1 MTTTI
6 ETVKVEDIYPLEDE
20 YGNDMATRDYSLEVN
35 KEYVREL
42 ADSFG
47 PGGTPDE
54 LITLVRDK
62 GIYRVKAGN
71 SRVRAMEL
79 LGTKECQAIV
89 EDIDGEEDRAKAI
102 VETVVR
108 TNTKK
113 KYEALEES
121 SFVRQL
127 HMFGDDQYVSEV
139 SGIEVEKVARVRKAV
154 EIVDDA
160 ADDMSLLRL
169 IAIGEFSDDEDAVEA
184 LTNCEEGSFQRVY
197 DSLVR
202 MREEKRKCEEIEAA
216 LSEAEIEL
224 VEGRPDGYAYDS
236 WFDEVGDVANLAA
249 DAKVTRNSYGCYYN
263 VYLPVDD
270 SEEVDPEEEA
280 RNEAIAMRRAR
291 YEKASE
297 SRAAFV
303 AGHVFDDMHELVE
316 EADESPY
323 SWDVDHFAKKH
334 GIELPVGPAHVIA
347 AYVTLEGEP
356 WSWRKEY
363 DEEDN
368 MRQFVDLTD
377 CLKSHGYEPPQE
389 EADLY
394 DEVTAALEAMESAK
408 DGEADE

>member
-47 PGGTPDE
+47 PDGTPDE

-89 EDIDGEEDRAKAI
+89 EDIDGEEAMAQAI

-127 HMFGDDQYVSEV
+127 HMFGDDAYVSEV
-139 SGIEVEKVARVRKAV
+139 SGIEVEKVARLRRAV

-169 IAIGEFSDDEDAVEA
+169 IAIGEFADNEEDVEA
-184 LTNCEEGSFQRVY
+184 LTNCKESDFQRIY
-197 DSLVR
+197 NGIVR
-202 MREEKRKCEEIEAA
+202 RRENQRKCEEIEAA
-216 LSEAEIEL
+216 LSGAGIEL
-224 VEGRPDGYAYDS
+224 VEERPDGYAYDS
-236 WFDEVGDVANLAA
+236 WFDEVGDVANLSA
-249 DAKVTRNSYGCYYN
+249 DAKVTRNNYSNYYN
-263 VYLPVDD
+263 VYLPAD
-270 SEEVDPEEEA
+270 EKEVSPEEEA
-280 RNEAIAMRRAR
+280 RKESIALRKAR

-303 AGHVFDDMHELVE
+303 AAHVNDDMHELVE
-316 EADESPY
+316 KADDSPY
-323 SWDVDHFAKKH
+323 SWDVDHFARKH
-334 GIELPVGPAHVIA
+334 GIEMPVGPAHVIA
-347 AYVTLEGEP
+347 AFVVLDSKPYS
-356 WSWRKEY
+356 WSNEY
-363 DEEDN
+363 DDEDSLK
-368 MRQFVDLTD
+368 QFIELTD
-377 CLKSHGYEPPQE
+377 YLKAHGYEPPQE
-389 EADLY
+389 EIDLY
-394 DEVTAALEAMESAK
+394 DEVREALEAMESEK
-408 DGEADE
+408 EGEADE

>member
-35 KEYVREL
+35 KGYVEEL
-42 ADSFG
+42 AKSFG
-47 PGGTPDE
+47 PDGTPDE
-54 LITLVRDK
+54 LITLVRDD

-154 EIVDDA
+154 EMVDDA

-169 IAIGEFSDDEDAVEA
+169 IAIGEFSDDEDAVEI
-184 LTNCEEGSFQRVY
+184 LTKCEEKDWERVY
-197 DSLVR
+197 DGIVR
-202 MREEKRKCEEIEAA
+202 KREEKRRCEDIEAA
-216 LSEAEIEL
+216 LSEAGIEL
-224 VEGRPDGYAYDS
+224 VEKRPEDYKYRTTISRVIDFGDIPDGAVASHSYMTSYDI
-236 WFDEVGDVANLAA
+236 WVPGGD
-249 DAKVTRNSYGCYYN
+249 
-263 VYLPVDD
+263 
-270 SEEVDPEEEA
+270 EEVDPEEEE
-280 RNEAIAMRRAR
+280 RRRVVERRRAC
-291 YEKASE
+291 YEVAKE

-303 AGHVFDDMHELVE
+303 AEHVFDDMPDLVE
-316 EADESPY
+316 LAGDESPY
-323 SWDVDHFAKKH
+323 DWTVKEFAEKH
-334 GIELPVGPAHVIA
+334 GIELPKGPAHVIRAYMRLETRPFDWSGEFDRDARRFVELTECLA
-347 AYVTLEGEP
+347 AHRY
-356 WSWRKEY
+356 
-363 DEEDN
+363 
-368 MRQFVDLTD
+368 
-377 CLKSHGYEPPQE
+377 HAPQE
-389 EADLY
+389 EIDLY
-394 DEVTAALEAMESAK
+394 NEVYDALEAMESAE

>member
-6 ETVKVEDIYPLEDE
+6 ETVKLEDIYPLEDD

-35 KEYVREL
+35 KEYVKEL

-47 PGGTPDE
+47 PDGTPDE
-54 LITLVRDK
+54 LITLVRDD

-79 LGTKECQAIV
+79 LGTRECQAIV
-89 EDIDGEEDRAKAI
+89 EDIDGEEARAQAI

-139 SGIEVEKVARVRKAV
+139 SGIEVEKVAKVRKAV
-154 EIVDDA
+154 EMVDDA

-184 LTNCEEGSFQRVY
+184 LTNCEESSFQRVY

-202 MREEKRKCEEIEAA
+202 SREDKRRCAEIEAA
-216 LSEAEIEL
+216 LSEAGIEL
-224 VEGRPDGYAYDS
+224 VEERPDGYAYDS
-236 WFDEVGDVANLAA
+236 WFDEVGDVANLSA
-249 DAKVTRNSYGCYYN
+249 DAKVTRNNYGDYYN
-263 VYLPVDD
+263 VYLPAD
-270 SEEVDPEEEA
+270 EKEVDPEEEA
-280 RNEAIAMRRAR
+280 RKEAIALRKAR
-291 YEKASE
+291 YEKTSE

-303 AGHVFDDMHELVE
+303 AGHVFDDMADLVDLADGKSPYNWDVNHFVE
-316 EADESPY
+316 EHD
-323 SWDVDHFAKKH
+323 
-334 GIELPVGPAHVIA
+334 IELPVGPAHVIA

-356 WSWRKEY
+356 WSWRREY
-363 DEEDN
+363 DEEDD

-389 EADLY
+389 ETDLY
-394 DEVTAALEAMESAK
+394 DEVTAALEAMESAE

>member
-35 KEYVREL
+35 KRYVEEL
-42 ADSFG
+42 AASFG
-47 PGGTPDE
+47 PSGTPDE
-54 LITLVRDK
+54 LITLVRDD

-79 LGTKECQAIV
+79 LGTRECQAIV

-127 HMFGDDQYVSEV
+127 HMFGDDAYVSEV

-154 EIVDDA
+154 EMVDDA

-169 IAIGEFSDDEDAVEA
+169 IAIGEFSDDEDAVEI
-184 LTNCEEGSFQRVY
+184 LTKCEEKDWERVY
-197 DSLVR
+197 DGIVR
-202 MREEKRKCEEIEAA
+202 KREEKRRCEDIEAA
-216 LSEAEIEL
+216 LSEAGIEL
-224 VEGRPDGYAYDS
+224 VEKRPEGYKYKTTISKVIDFGDLPDGAVASHSYMTNYNIWVPA
-236 WFDEVGDVANLAA
+236 GD
-249 DAKVTRNSYGCYYN
+249 
-263 VYLPVDD
+263 
-270 SEEVDPEEEA
+270 EEVDPEEEE
-280 RNEAIAMRRAR
+280 RKRVIERRR
-291 YEKASE
+291 TCYEVAKE

-303 AGHVFDDMHELVE
+303 AEHVFDGMEDMVEL
-316 EADESPY
+316 AGDESPY
-323 SWDVDHFAKKH
+323 DWTVKEFAEKH
-334 GIELPVGPAHVIA
+334 GIELPKGPAHVIRAYMRLETRPFDWSGEFDRNARRFVELTKCLA
-347 AYVTLEGEP
+347 AHRY
-356 WSWRKEY
+356 
-363 DEEDN
+363 
-368 MRQFVDLTD
+368 
-377 CLKSHGYEPPQE
+377 HAPQE
-389 EADLY
+389 EIDLY
-394 DEVTAALEAMESAK
+394 NEVYDALEAMESAE

>member
-89 EDIDGEEDRAKAI
+89 EDIDGEEAMAQAI

-108 TNTKK
+108 TNVKK

-139 SGIEVEKVARVRKAV
+139 SGIEVEKVAKVRRAV

-160 ADDMSLLRL
+160 ADDMSLLHL
-169 IAIGEFSDDEDAVEA
+169 IAIAEFADDEDAVEI
-184 LTNCEEGSFQRVY
+184 LTKCEEKDFQRVY
-197 DSLVR
+197 DGLVR
-202 MREEKRKCEEIEAA
+202 RRVDKRRREEVEAA
-216 LSEAEIEL
+216 LAKAGIEL
-224 VEGRPDGYAYDS
+224 VDERPEGYAYDS
-236 WFDEVGDVANLAA
+236 CFYNADDVASLSP
-249 DAKVTRNSYGCYYN
+249 DAKVMSSSASYYS
-263 VYLPVDD
+263 VYLPAG
-270 SEEVDPEEEA
+270 EKKVDPEEEA
-280 RNEAIAMRRAR
+280 RKEAISLRRAR
-291 YEKASE
+291 YDKASE
-297 SRAAFV
+297 ARAAFV
-303 AGHVFDDMHELVE
+303 AGHVLDDMHELVE

-323 SWDVDHFAKKH
+323 SYDVDYFAKKH

-363 DEEDN
+363 DEEDD

-389 EADLY
+389 ETDLY
-394 DEVTAALEAMESAK
+394 DEVTAALEAMESAE